1 MLLKT
6 INAKAVVTA
15 TASGKPVLKNIALQ
29 NPVMLRI
36 TDKQAAIFTSLVKN
50 CPRDF
55 LLSVPSASPRIT
67 EYDAIVNHYSLA
79 TRTEQGRE
87 RNLKQSPHTS
97 NTGLI
102 SRITTCTNQHRKEI
116 YDNWMLC

>member
-6 INAKAVVTA
+6 IIAKAVVTA

-50 CPRDF
+50 CPRVF
-55 LLSVPSASPRIT
+55 LLSVPSANPRIT
-67 EYDAIVNHYSLA
+67 E
-79 TRTEQGRE
+79 
-87 RNLKQSPHTS
+87 
-97 NTGLI
+97 
-102 SRITTCTNQHRKEI
+102 
-116 YDNWMLC
+116 